1 MKWGTGFRVP
11 ALIFVFILGI
21 FILFLFYR
29 PQVLD
34 TFAEPCTAIIVEPR
48 KHPALSYVLHNF
60 IENLP
65 DNWSI
70 VLAHGSAN
78 ADFVHAML
86 AEEFSNSADRIATH
100 NLGVENLTID
110 DYNEL
115 LKSREFYH
123 YIPTETFLVFQTDT
137 AICGEDRELLDQ
149 FLQYD
154 YVGAPWKDAVGN
166 GGLSLRKKSKMLEI
180 IDKCPKGKENEDV
193 YFANPCVDIYKPSI
207 DEAKLFSVELLY
219 SDRSF
224 GVHKPWLHMD
234 PDELDQKVARCA
246 PLRKLIDL
254 NA

>member
-1 MKWGTGFRVP
+1 MKWRTLAP
-11 ALIFVFILGI
+11 AKALIFVFI
-21 FILFLFYR
+21 FCILIYFAVYR
-29 PQVLD
+29 PGVLD
-34 TFAEPCTAIIVEPR
+34 PFAEPCTAIIVEPR

-60 IENLP
+60 IENLKS
-65 DNWSI
+65 NWSI
-70 VLAHGSAN
+70 VIVHGSAN
-78 ADFVHAML
+78 ADFVHTML
-86 AEEFSNSADRIATH
+86 AEEFANSADRITAH

-115 LKSREFYH
+115 LKSREFYD

-137 AICGEDRELLDQ
+137 AICGEDRDLLDH
-149 FLQYD
+149 FLEYD

-180 IDKCPKGKENEDV
+180 IEKCPKGKENEDV
-193 YFANPCVDIYKPSI
+193 YFANPCVDIYKPTI
-207 DEAKLFSVELLY
+207 DDAKLFSVELLY

-234 PDELDQKVARCA
+234 PEELDQKVARCA